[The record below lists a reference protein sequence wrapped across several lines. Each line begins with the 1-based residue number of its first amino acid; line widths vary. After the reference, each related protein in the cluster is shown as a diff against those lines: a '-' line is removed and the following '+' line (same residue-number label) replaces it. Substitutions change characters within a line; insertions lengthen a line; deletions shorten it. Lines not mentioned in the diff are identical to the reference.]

1 LEDAIEVV
9 ASNGEQLLEE
19 DFIMN
24 MNIFSDIANDIPLFQ
39 EYLTYMYKE
48 KTCHNVEGYTHSD
61 ERVVPLDL
69 VRQQCFYPNCQE
81 IIQSNQFSAYLATQ
95 EATTILVECT
105 TLAKQRLN
113 T

>member
-1 LEDAIEVV
+1 MGWVADLLEDAIEVV

-48 KTCHNVEGYTHSD
+48 KTRHNVEGYTHSD

-81 IIQSNQFSAYLATQ
+81 IIQSNISSVL
-95 EATTILVECT
+95 IL
-105 TLAKQRLN
+105 QRKKPQPFL
-113 T
+113 